1 MNAQVDYAGPAPGLV
16 NGAIQVNLTVPSG
29 LTSGPQPVV
38 ITVGT
43 AQTQAGITVAVK

>member
-1 MNAQVDYAGPAPGLV
+1 V
-16 NGAIQVNLTVPSG
+16 NGAIQVNLTIPSG
-29 LTSGPQPVV
+29 LASGPQPVV